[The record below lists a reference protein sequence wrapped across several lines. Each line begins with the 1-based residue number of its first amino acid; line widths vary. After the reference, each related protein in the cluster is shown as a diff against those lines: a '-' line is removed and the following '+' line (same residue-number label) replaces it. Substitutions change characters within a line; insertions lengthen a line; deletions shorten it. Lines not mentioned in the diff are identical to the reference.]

1 MAIKD
6 ILVHVDETERGV
18 LRADIAI
25 GLAAAHEAHLT
36 GLGISAMT
44 VIPSFVDA
52 ELPPNIIEE
61 RLAQLREMVAVAEAA
76 FKAKA
81 GRAGISFEWRA
92 IEMPVGD
99 VARVVINQARHTD
112 LTIVGQPDPEVTG
125 RTVSLD
131 LVERLILDAGGPVLL
146 VPYVGKVE
154 KLAKHAFLAWNGSR
168 ESARAAHDL
177 LPLLAK
183 DARITVMYVNPPGED
198 HAHRDIAGVDIATYL
213 ARHGLDVKAAHV
225 IAEDMKV
232 GDMILSRAVDS
243 GADMIVMGAYGH
255 SRLREM
261 ILGGATRHILQ
272 HMTMPVLMS
281 H

>member
-6 ILVHVDETERGV
+6 ILAHVDESDRGAV
-18 LRADIAI
+18 RADIAI
-25 GLAAAHEAHLT
+25 GLAAKHEAHLT

-44 VIPSFVDA
+44 MIPSFVDA

-61 RLAQLREMVAVAEAA
+61 RLARLREMVGEAEAT
-76 FKAKA
+76 FKGKA
-81 GRAGISFEWRA
+81 GLAGISSEWRV

-99 VARVVINQARHTD
+99 VARVVSRQARHVD
-112 LTIVGQPDPEVTG
+112 LTIVGQPDPRVPG

-146 VPYVGKVE
+146 IPYVGEVE
-154 KLAKHAFLAWNGSR
+154 TLAERAFLAWNGSR

-177 LPLLAK
+177 LPLMAK
-183 DARITVMYVNPPGED
+183 GARVTVMYVNPPGED

-213 ARHGLDVKAAHV
+213 ARHDLDTSVAHV

-232 GDMILSRAVDS
+232 GDMILSRAADS
-243 GADMIVMGAYGH
+243 GADLIVMGAYGH

-261 ILGGATRHILQ
+261 ILGGATRHILK

>member
-6 ILVHVDETERGV
+6 ILVHVDETERGA

-25 GLAAAHEAHLT
+25 GLAAGHEAHLT

-61 RLAQLREMVAVAEAA
+61 RLAQLREMVAEAEAT
-76 FKAKA
+76 FKAKS
-81 GRAGISFEWRA
+81 GQAGISFEWRV

-99 VARVVINQARHTD
+99 VARVVSHQARHTD
-112 LTIVGQPDPEVTG
+112 LTIVGQPDPQVSG

-131 LVERLILDAGGPVLL
+131 MVERLILEAGGPVLL

-154 KLAKHAFLAWNGSR
+154 TLAKHAFLAWNGSR

-177 LPLLAK
+177 LPLLARG
-183 DARITVMYVNPPGED
+183 AQVTVMYVNPPGDD
-198 HAHRDIAGVDIATYL
+198 HAERDIAGVDVATYL
-213 ARHGLDVKAAHV
+213 ARHDLDVKAAHV

-232 GDMILSRAVDS
+232 GDMILSRAVDA
-243 GADMIVMGAYGH
+243 GADLIVMGAYGR
-255 SRLREM
+255 SRFREM